1 MVFSAALEFIELS
14 GVSLI
19 LMFLGISIFELI
31 AELGWF
37 SIIIVVLTLITV
49 CLAYFIFNSGEKMA
63 IKVLL
68 KAQKGA

>member
-1 MVFSAALEFIELS
+1 MLSIVVFFAHFFRRAT
-14 GVSLI
+14 
-19 LMFLGISIFELI
+19 

-49 CLAYFIFNSGEKMA
+49 CLGYFIFKSGEKMA

-68 KAQKGA
+68 KAQKSA

>member
-1 MVFSAALEFIELS
+1 VF
-14 GVSLI
+14 SLI
-19 LMFLGISIFELI
+19 LMFLDISIFELI

-49 CLAYFIFNSGEKMA
+49 CLGYFIFKSAEKMA

-68 KAQKGA
+68 KAQKSA

>member
-1 MVFSAALEFIELS
+1 
-14 GVSLI
+14 
-19 LMFLGISIFELI
+19 MFLGISIFELI

-49 CLAYFIFNSGEKMA
+49 CLAYFIFKSGEKMA

>member
-1 MVFSAALEFIELS
+1 MLLWNLSSLVVF
-14 GVSLI
+14 SLI

-37 SIIIVVLTLITV
+37 SIIIAVLTLITV
-49 CLAYFIFNSGEKMA
+49 CLAYFIFKSGEKMA

-68 KAQKGA
+68 KEQKGA